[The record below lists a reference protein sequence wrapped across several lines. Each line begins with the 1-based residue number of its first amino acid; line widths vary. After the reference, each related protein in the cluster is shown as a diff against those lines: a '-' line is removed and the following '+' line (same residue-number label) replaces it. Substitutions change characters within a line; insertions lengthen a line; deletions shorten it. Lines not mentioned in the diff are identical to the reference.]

1 MKKISRT
8 IKNIQ
13 IFRSNKKPE
22 LPLDGIWSKCQTCQI
37 VVDQENSTI
46 GIGDQGCFDGDAKY
60 EKLCDGPNDR
70 CVVDM
75 EVDWFPKG
83 FHTYR
88 VKRGCSSLPVRMT
101 ISLKINSHVLNKY
114 CIYKIK
120 NI

>member
-1 MKKISRT
+1 MEKLSRS
-8 IKNIQ
+8 IENIQ
-13 IFRSNKKPE
+13 IFRSNEKPE

-75 EVDWFPKG
+75 EIDWFPKG

-88 VKRGCSSLPVRMT
+88 VKRGCSSYPVRMT
-101 ISLKINSHVLNKY
+101 ITF
-114 CIYKIK
+114 K
-120 NI
+120 N